1 MTRFLIRALP
11 AFLLALPAFSAP
23 PGGAGHVSAALRQ
36 LESFVPPDSR
46 RPAPPPPTPVEIAV
60 YVTDAGFTFESD
72 AKAALNER
80 LAAFRDAGITP
91 LGGRVVEKANRRRT
105 FAIDYIPTV
114 EHGAQLP
121 PAVLV
126 STYRSG
132 AAYWLERG
140 AEEAMLSADANL
152 GNAGV
157 EVLSRYLVPAG
168 RDHSFAVDFLVPNM
182 LRPTPQYE
190 VKFQV
195 FTAGHFTFES
205 QAAAA
210 VGDLAGRF
218 RSAGVP
224 VLRGRAVKRPDRDYA
239 VELEYAVRTNAHGA
253 RPAFA
258 IARYD
263 SRETFP
269 FEDGALKAA
278 GERLPSFGAAGVPAV
293 HGFAR
298 KVGRDYSFSVD
309 YLVRNIYQGGTA
321 YPAAVVKTYQAAETF
336 TFESEAEA
344 AMKEKAEAFNGG
356 GFTVVGA
363 EVVPSGRDYSYVL
376 DYIAKVPQPRGPSND
391 AP

>member
-1 MTRFLIRALP
+1 MILPLPTLLLSLP
-11 AFLLALPAFSAP
+11 AFCAP
-23 PGGAGHVSAALRQ
+23 TGVDGRGSAALHQ
-36 LESFVPPDSR
+36 LESFVPRDFR

-60 YVTDAGFTFESD
+60 YVTDEEFTFESD
-72 AKAALNER
+72 AKTALNER
-80 LAAFRDAGITP
+80 LAAFRSAGITP
-91 LGGRVVEKANRRRT
+91 LGGRVVEKPNRRRT

-140 AEEAMLSADANL
+140 AEEAMLSAAANL

-157 EVLSRYLVPAG
+157 DVLSRYLVAAG
-168 RDHSFAVDFLVPNM
+168 RDHSFAVDFLVPDM
-182 LRPTPQYE
+182 LRPTARYE
-190 VKFQV
+190 VKFQL
-195 FTAGHFTFES
+195 FTAGKFTFES
-205 QAAAA
+205 EAAAA
-210 VGDLAGRF
+210 AADLTARF
-218 RSAGVP
+218 NSAGVP

-239 VELEYAVRTNAHGA
+239 VELEYAVRTNGHGP
-253 RPAFA
+253 RPPYA

-269 FEDGALKAA
+269 FEDGAIKAA
-278 GERLPSFGAAGVPAV
+278 GERLPSFGSAGVPAV

-298 KVGRDYSFSVD
+298 KVNRDYSFSVD

-321 YPAAVVKTYQAAETF
+321 YPSAVVKTYQAVETF
-336 TFESEAEA
+336 TFESEAET
-344 AMKEKAEAFNGG
+344 AMKEKAEALNEG

-363 EVVPSGRDYSYVL
+363 KVVPSGRDYSYVL
-376 DYIAKVPQPRGPSND
+376 DYIAKVPQPRGP
-391 AP
+391 

>member
-1 MTRFLIRALP
+1 MTRSVIRALP

-23 PGGAGHVSAALRQ
+23 PGVEGHGSAALRQ

-60 YVTDAGFTFESD
+60 YVTDEEFTFESD
-72 AKAALNER
+72 AKTALNER
-80 LAAFRDAGITP
+80 LAAFRGAGITP
-91 LGGRVVEKANRRRT
+91 LGGRVVEKPNRRRT

-114 EHGAQLP
+114 EHGAPLP

-132 AAYWLERG
+132 AAYWLESG
-140 AEEAMLSADANL
+140 AEEAMLSAAANL

-157 EVLSRYLVPAG
+157 EVLSHYLVAAG
-168 RDHSFAVDFLVPNM
+168 RDHSFAVDFLVANM
-182 LRPTPQYE
+182 LRPTARYE
-190 VKFQV
+190 VKFQM
-195 FTAGHFTFES
+195 FTAGKFTFES
-205 QAAAA
+205 QAASAA
-210 VGDLAGRF
+210 ADYAARF
-218 RSAGVP
+218 AAAGVP

-253 RPAFA
+253 RPPLA

-269 FEDGALKAA
+269 FEDGAIKAA

-298 KVGRDYSFSVD
+298 KVNRDYSFSVD

-321 YPAAVVKTYQAAETF
+321 YPSAVVKVYAAVETF

-344 AMKEKAEAFNGG
+344 AMKEKAGAFNGG

-363 EVVPSGRDYSYVL
+363 KVVPSGRDYSYVL
-376 DYIAKVPQPRGPSND
+376 DYIAKVPQPRSP
-391 AP
+391 